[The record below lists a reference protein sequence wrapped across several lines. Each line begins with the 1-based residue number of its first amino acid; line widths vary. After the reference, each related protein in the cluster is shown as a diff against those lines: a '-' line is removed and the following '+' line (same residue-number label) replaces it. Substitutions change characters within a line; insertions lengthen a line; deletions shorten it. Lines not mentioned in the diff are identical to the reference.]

1 MSPTTATAA
10 TGDQSNRSMDLLDL
24 HAPGHI
30 ETTQI
35 EGGGARTLRMVLSG
49 AALLIAGIIGISLLT
64 GANDADTGTES
75 AAATT
80 DADPGDATSDPGS
93 SGPDSDE
100 AESRTPGSAAES
112 ETGDQL
118 YPDATSSTSDAG
130 SAGDTA
136 DERNA
141 PAKTAADTAFGVRA
155 FGDDPGASEKADEV
169 TEQMP
174 EIVALDLTGYLVN
187 TSNQGVEVLD
197 LATGKLVEDLFPD
210 DLRGAQVTNAGL
222 VCCVPAYTSD
232 SQNFLEWSLFPWDGS
247 GPIELQLD
255 ESGQIRGIIDD
266 PDAGTLLLTSKIDD
280 TSPLSFV
287 DGAAVRVDTGERKTI
302 ALDESLPLAVPA
314 LWQSPNP
321 GDNLRLGSGN
331 AIFEWRW
338 EDGWRQVG
346 TGDLMATAGTHYIAD
361 SCTSPASCERN
372 LYATGGGDPIGPLP
386 TDMFLYPSMT
396 SHLSPGGDWLLLDSW
411 ANNEPA
417 AELINIESG
426 TRKKFE
432 IDSADFG
439 FGLLAAWVNDDYVVV
454 PGERR
459 EFVLLDANSDERWAI
474 PGLTRRNSSGQI
486 SNSIT
491 WVPSIAALA
500 PVTG

>member
-1 MSPTTATAA
+1 
-10 TGDQSNRSMDLLDL
+10 MDLLDL

-155 FGDDPGASEKADEV
+155 FGDDPGASENAGEADEV